1 MKVFEQIKLILTD
14 VLDVENIAIDK
25 NTNSYDIDE
34 WDSLAHINI
43 MISISKQFDIKFSV
57 DEIASLHNVGAIVEC
72 VERKLENKQ

>member
-14 VLDVENIAIDK
+14 VLDVENIAIDE